1 MSTEH
6 PIARTPGAKCPDP
19 GEHVFNLAEV
29 TPILGGPGYSTANGA
44 CMEGD
49 RMIIGLMRLPAGTG
63 AVMHS
68 HPNEQWIYILEGTYT
83 GVVED
88 KHIEAKP
95 GSVIYIPANVLHSG
109 GATKDGDVLFFTCKD
124 RSYGMHGIKAG

>member
-1 MSTEH
+1 MSRDH
-6 PIARTPGAKCPDP
+6 PIAATSGPKRPGT
-19 GEHVFNLAEV
+19 GEYVFDLANVNHV
-29 TPILGGPGYSTANGA
+29 LGGPGYSTSSGA

-63 AVMHS
+63 AVLHS

-88 KHIEAKP
+88 KSIEAKP
-95 GSVIYIPANVLHSG
+95 GSVIYVPANVLHSG

-124 RSYGMHGIKAG
+124 SSYGMHGIRAG